1 MSCRKDL
8 LRVLFQSNV
17 ERNEAA
23 TGKMAETSP
32 KERKMVRVSLAS
44 RLGTFRANVPT
55 RELHSMRSGRDC
67 HPQLCDFKHNRFTS
81 RHEMVDVPSR
91 LPP

>member
-1 MSCRKDL
+1 MSCREDL
-8 LRVLFQSNV
+8 LRVLFQSTV

-23 TGKMAETSP
+23 TEKMGETSP

-44 RLGTFRANVPT
+44 RLGIFRAKVPT
-55 RELHSMRSGRDC
+55 RELHSICSGRDC
-67 HPQLCDFKHNRFTS
+67 HPQLCDYKHNQFTL
-81 RHEMVDVPSR
+81 RHGVMDVSSR